1 MKKRKLPAI
10 LCSAVL
16 TASLALCSV
25 PAAAETETPV
35 PSQNLDLRSISSF
48 KDLLSLADRFVSPF
62 ALYEGEKQYCYLVY
76 FEAEAS
82 NINNISGN
90 LTFPSNL
97 NVVECTPSNG
107 LIDNDEANIIS
118 FKRQQ
123 QLTDGRKNAQIS
135 SNVFTPLAVGSEIM
149 EYRLQ
154 GKTSIQS
161 LDNILVSC
169 SSGIRI
175 RKIFMAD
182 ANNDGTVDSSD
193 ALYIMQASNGK
204 VTLSGDAAIAADVD
218 RDGSVTAADSLLA
231 LQYSTGK
238 ATSLWSHGYL
248 SKQENPNITS
258 GKIYRLRSTDDGL
271 NLKTALSGG
280 YGTVA
285 DYERTSDDFKYKFT
299 HLGNGLYKITQ
310 KGDDTKALTAS
321 GAVSLSAY
329 TGADSQKWY
338 VNGSGDNF
346 YLVPK
351 SKQDTFLTTRGASMP
366 KLEYNTYGGSW
377 RIYGAEVTIYNY
389 YDTGMLTRWNLTE
402 SQMETAINA
411 YVDEAIDF
419 YKDYG
424 VDIKRGPTVHVES
437 EADKCTGASTNSQL
451 NAKCEHYASSNVNHK
466 NNKYLYRAFFQE
478 NCNDLSAS
486 DPFIP
491 IFWTGHFTWEQTV
504 APEEVSSENRV
515 TNGGF
520 ASSFFQ
526 KANGVIILNNGNY
539 GEVPQT
545 PFSSVQRIRFTV
557 FHELGHAFCGLP
569 DSYCKNNLSEE
580 PCDNINCYFHFKDTG
595 RAKNCIMTE
604 DIMTSTS
611 KEYYLCDVCDA
622 EAKQKIPSLW

>member
-16 TASLALCSV
+16 AASLALCSV

-123 QLTDGRKNAQIS
+123 QLTDGRNNAQFS

-154 GKTSIQS
+154 GKTAIQS

-182 ANNDGTVDSSD
+182 ANNDGIIDSSD

-285 DYERTSDDFKYKFT
+285 DYERTINDFKYKFT

-389 YDTGMLTRWNLTE
+389 YDNSYVKRHAASGIDPAQYIAECQSKLNEVLENVFDIRVINGNSPTLMNSFVDQCTELDPNDLDSYCTRCSSEACADGGGKDLNTGHHTSFRKNNDYLIALHQPN
-402 SQMETAINA
+402 SQMKEIYALS
-411 YVDEAIDF
+411 VGHKLCV
-419 YKDYG
+419 YKDETDSHGSYWAGVAFKPDVSGCTVMADSTGDNRSHRSLLTMLHEQSHLLGAGGKADTNHGECIMSYNRTYG
-424 VDIKRGPTVHVES
+424 
-437 EADKCTGASTNSQL
+437 QML
-451 NAKCEHYASSNVNHK
+451 N
-466 NNKYLYRAFFQE
+466 LL
-478 NCNDLSAS
+478 ND
-486 DPFIP
+486 
-491 IFWTGHFTWEQTV
+491 
-504 APEEVSSENRV
+504 
-515 TNGGF
+515 
-520 ASSFFQ
+520 
-526 KANGVIILNNGNY
+526 
-539 GEVPQT
+539 
-545 PFSSVQRIRFTV
+545 
-557 FHELGHAFCGLP
+557 P
-569 DSYCKNNLSEE
+569 DSYDNLYCTDCKQAIRDYLENNL
-580 PCDNINCYFHFKDTG
+580 
-595 RAKNCIMTE
+595 
-604 DIMTSTS
+604 
-611 KEYYLCDVCDA
+611 
-622 EAKQKIPSLW
+622 

>member
-1 MKKRKLPAI
+1 MA
-10 LCSAVL
+10 
-16 TASLALCSV
+16 ASLALCSV

-123 QLTDGRKNAQIS
+123 QLTDGRNNAQFS

-154 GKTSIQS
+154 GKTAIQS

-182 ANNDGTVDSSD
+182 ANNDGIIDSSD

-285 DYERTSDDFKYKFT
+285 DYERTINDFKYKFT

-402 SQMETAINA
+402 DQLANQITSYMNEAKDFFNHFDIN
-411 YVDEAIDF
+411 II
-419 YKDYG
+419 
-424 VDIKRGPTVHVES
+424 IKNPEHYES
-437 EADKCTGASTNSQL
+437 LADKCTGADTTDKL
-451 NAKCEHYASSNVNHK
+451 NAQCSHYETFTTSNRSHKDNRLMIQDFLNSEASSSQQTDI
-466 NNKYLYRAFFQE
+466 Y
-478 NCNDLSAS
+478 
-486 DPFIP
+486 
-491 IFWTGHFTWEQTV
+491 IFWTGHYTCEDTTSSGV
-504 APEEVSSENRV
+504 LNYEKNNITDGGVSFLTSGSRY
-515 TNGGF
+515 
-520 ASSFFQ
+520 AMM
-526 KANGVIILNNGNY
+526 LNIGNNNHGSY
-539 GEVPQT
+539 PSNFGNID
-545 PFSSVQRIRFTV
+545 RIRHTV
-557 FHELGHAFCGLP
+557 HHELTHILGNVP
-569 DSYCKNNLSEE
+569 DSYCADDNGENACSRSTCAHCYGSENGRQVDCLMANQKKPVSYYSYDDLLCAICKNELI
-580 PCDNINCYFHFKDTG
+580 IN
-595 RAKNCIMTE
+595 
-604 DIMTSTS
+604 S
-611 KEYYLCDVCDA
+611 
-622 EAKQKIPSLW
+622 QSLY